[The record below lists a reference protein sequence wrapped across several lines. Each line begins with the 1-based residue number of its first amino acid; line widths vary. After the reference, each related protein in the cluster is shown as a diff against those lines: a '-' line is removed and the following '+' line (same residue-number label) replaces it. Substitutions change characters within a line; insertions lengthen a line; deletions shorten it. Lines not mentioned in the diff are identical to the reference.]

1 MLSSQLHLVA
11 EPETLPFSLEDA
23 SRPETEVEDKGFN
36 NVLLKT
42 RLDHRILDLR
52 VCSNGPNSEL
62 VNNARLHPRRRRI
75 RLSSSF
81 KQRLPTYFGN
91 SLILKVS

>member
-52 VCSNGPNSEL
+52 VCLTG
-62 VNNARLHPRRRRI
+62 RI
-75 RLSSSF
+75 MSWLIMLFYTPDDDESGYLQASSSDC
-81 KQRLPTYFGN
+81 RLISGIP
-91 SLILKVS
+91 